1 MPAEV
6 DSIDLEPNDYITA
19 FEYHME
25 KEALIVGTCSGL
37 LLQHSVD
44 DNGTEV
50 VGRVE
55 GGVRCISP
63 SPDGDLL
70 AVMTGL
76 GQALIMTN
84 DWDLLYE
91 TTVDESREGVD
102 VSKDLFPLSFLAFVS
117 FQFFKCSVCQYML
130 H

>member
-1 MPAEV
+1 
-6 DSIDLEPNDYITA
+6 
-19 FEYHME
+19 ME
-25 KEALIVGTCSGL
+25 KESLIVGTCSGL

-91 TTVDESREGVD
+91 TTVEELREGVD
-102 VSKDLFPLSFLAFVS
+102 VSKDLFPLLFLAFVL
-117 FQFFKCSVCQYML
+117 FQFFKRSVC
-130 H
+130 

>member
-6 DSIDLEPNDYITA
+6 NSIDLEPNDYITA

-70 AVMTGL
+70 AVMTGP

-91 TTVDESREGVD
+91 TTVEELHEGVD
-102 VSKDLFPLSFLAFVS
+102 LNPLFLLRMRVPYLGEVMGSTL
-117 FQFFKCSVCQYML
+117 L
-130 H
+130 R